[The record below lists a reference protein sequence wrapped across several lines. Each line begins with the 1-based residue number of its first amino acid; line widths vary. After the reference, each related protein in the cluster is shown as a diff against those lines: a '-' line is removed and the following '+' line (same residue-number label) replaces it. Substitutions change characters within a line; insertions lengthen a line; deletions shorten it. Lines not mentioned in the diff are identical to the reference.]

1 MQSAMWKLNYFV
13 GLTSVLVSSALWA
26 QASAPP
32 VPAKAPPPA
41 TAPAAAPAAASAPAP
56 AAAPSTL
63 SSSLGVIVFPA
74 KNQTPAQQS
83 SDEGT
88 CFAWAKTQTGIDPMA
103 PPQQAAVQPTQD
115 PSTAGQ
121 GARVKGAA
129 RGAAAGAAIG
139 AIAGDAGKGAAIG
152 ATTGTVAGGRAKR
165 NAEAQAEQ
173 QQQQAQANA
182 AQQTQANAAQ
192 QNATFNKG
200 FSACMEGKGYTTK

>member
-1 MQSAMWKLNYFV
+1 MQSVRWNLNSLL
-13 GLTSVLVSSALWA
+13 GATLALVSSAGWA
-26 QASAPP
+26 QQT
-32 VPAKAPPPA
+32 KAPPPA
-41 TAPAAAPAAASAPAP
+41 SAPATTSANAPAAAPAA
-56 AAAPSTL
+56 L

-74 KNQTPAQQS
+74 KNQTPAQQT

-88 CFAWAKTQTGIDPMA
+88 CYAWAKTNTGIDPMA

-121 GARVKGAA
+121 GSRVRGAA

-152 ATTGTVAGGRAKR
+152 ATTGTFAGGAAKR
-165 NAEAQAEQ
+165 NAEAQAAQ
-173 QQQQAQANA
+173 QKQQAEANA
-182 AQQTQANAAQ
+182 AQQTQAAAAQ
-192 QNATFNKG
+192 QKATFNKG